1 MRATTQSCLHTLISI
16 FFHRYWRISC
26 QPLSSVFHVLKN
38 ILQQRRLA
46 TSVGDE
52 GGFARNLNSNADAI
66 ETIIQAIEKAGYK
79 PGEDIAIA
87 LDSAANSFAVDMQ
100 GSYDLKSA
108 KRKILSWRILQL
120 QWMEGT

>member
-1 MRATTQSCLHTLISI
+1 M
-16 FFHRYWRISC
+16 
-26 QPLSSVFHVLKN
+26 LKN